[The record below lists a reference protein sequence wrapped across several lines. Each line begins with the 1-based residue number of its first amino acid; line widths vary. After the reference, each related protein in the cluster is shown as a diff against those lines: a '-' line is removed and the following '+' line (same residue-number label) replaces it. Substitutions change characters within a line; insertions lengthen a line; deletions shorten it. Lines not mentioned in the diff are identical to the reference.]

1 MVENKDKKYNSDK
14 QWELVNFCEFD
25 KYATKSYCAIHN
37 VDESKNLGD
46 ITKVDETELD
56 NFNMICG
63 GSPCFVEGTLVLT
76 ELGYKPIEEIKIGD
90 VVLTHNN
97 KWKKVIHTMTNEAN
111 ELYRIKCMPS
121 EDIHCTA
128 NHPFYVRKRNNLQ
141 DSKTGK
147 RWREFDKPLWI
158 EAKNLTREYYVGT
171 AINNKSEIP
180 HWEGIIKAV
189 NATDKTYIENT
200 LSDKFQTKEFWYV
213 IGRFIGDGWIRS
225 SGGIII
231 CANDSELHQITP
243 YLEKLN
249 WNYCISKERTVNKIH
264 ITFKEIGEYCL
275 RFGKGAANKHLTD
288 DILNL
293 PVDLLKSFI
302 EGFVSADGTQDSS
315 GLYRITSVSR
325 SMIYELGQC
334 IAKVYHRPFSI
345 YFTQRT
351 RTTVIEGRTVNQK
364 DTYSIHYKLTTNT
377 QDKAFYEDGYVWSP
391 INEIL
396 QEEYKGLVYN
406 LEVEDDNSYVV
417 QNVVVHNC
425 QDFSVAGKQKGS
437 VWTCKECGHEYNPL
451 TVHWNERDKCPNCG
465 SKNIEKTRSSLLV
478 EYLRVVRSN
487 RPNFGIYENVKN
499 IVGKQFKDTTF
510 KLFTDELEEYG
521 YNVYWK
527 VLNAKNY
534 GIPQNRERV
543 YLLFI
548 KKDLDNGKF
557 EFPEPFDNGLRLKD
571 LLEDEVDEKFYISD
585 EKVERFITNLND
597 KNSLL
602 YDPCQVKREGKSREY
617 SEYAP
622 TLTSRDYKDPRL
634 VNENVVRQ
642 VGNISDCN
650 GAWDNPQV
658 GRVYDVS
665 GCSPTLNTCS
675 GGGHEPKVI
684 QVGKL
689 NSSQDGVVIDENGIA
704 PMHTAGHGNT
714 PKVLKIG
721 NINPSGNG
729 MNGSVY
735 SENGLSPTLTTN
747 KGEGNKVAIKQATK
761 QGYIECEV
769 GGVADLSYPDSKTR
783 RERVQDNGNTCPT
796 ITATETG
803 ICKIEPKERFFKQ
816 ALETLNENDCK
827 PGDTINA
834 FNKHV
839 DKRGYSPTLTTRPEG
854 FKTAI
859 LPVTD
864 DIRIRKLTPKEC
876 FRLMGFSDENFD
888 AAQKA
893 GVSNSQLYKQAGNSI
908 VVDVLYYIY
917 VELYKAMPYLFDNLK
932 LSSFFSGIGAFEIA
946 LDRLYKDINS
956 GNFINPQTE

>member
-1 MVENKDKKYNSDK
+1 
-14 QWELVNFCEFD
+14 
-25 KYATKSYCAIHN
+25 
-37 VDESKNLGD
+37 
-46 ITKVDETELD
+46 
-56 NFNMICG
+56 MICG
-63 GSPCFVEGTLVLT
+63 GSP
-76 ELGYKPIEEIKIGD
+76 
-90 VVLTHNN
+90 
-97 KWKKVIHTMTNEAN
+97 
-111 ELYRIKCMPS
+111 
-121 EDIHCTA
+121 
-128 NHPFYVRKRNNLQ
+128 
-141 DSKTGK
+141 
-147 RWREFDKPLWI
+147 
-158 EAKNLTREYYVGT
+158 
-171 AINNKSEIP
+171 
-180 HWEGIIKAV
+180 
-189 NATDKTYIENT
+189 
-200 LSDKFQTKEFWYV
+200 
-213 IGRFIGDGWIRS
+213 
-225 SGGIII
+225 
-231 CANDSELHQITP
+231 
-243 YLEKLN
+243 
-249 WNYCISKERTVNKIH
+249 
-264 ITFKEIGEYCL
+264 
-275 RFGKGAANKHLTD
+275 
-288 DILNL
+288 
-293 PVDLLKSFI
+293 
-302 EGFVSADGTQDSS
+302 
-315 GLYRITSVSR
+315 
-325 SMIYELGQC
+325 
-334 IAKVYHRPFSI
+334 
-345 YFTQRT
+345 
-351 RTTVIEGRTVNQK
+351 
-364 DTYSIHYKLTTNT
+364 
-377 QDKAFYEDGYVWSP
+377 
-391 INEIL
+391 
-396 QEEYKGLVYN
+396 
-406 LEVEDDNSYVV
+406 
-417 QNVVVHNC
+417 C

-465 SKNIEKTRSSLLV
+465 SENIDKTRSSLLV
-478 EYLRVVRSN
+478 EYLRVVRAN
-487 RPNFGIYENVKN
+487 KPNFGIYENVKN

-557 EFPEPFDNGLRLKD
+557 KFPEPFDNGLRLKD
-571 LLEDEVDEKFYISD
+571 LLEDEVDDKFYISD

-684 QVGKL
+684 TG
-689 NSSQDGVVIDENGIA
+689 IDKSYNNPKFIE
-704 PMHTAGHGNT
+704 TANCIISREDRDISNRKSEGAA
-714 PKVLKIG
+714 VLKIG

-735 SENGLSPTLTTN
+735 SEEGLSPTLTTN

-783 RERVQDNGNTCPT
+783 RGRVQDNGNTCPT

-839 DKRGYSPTLTTRPEG
+839 DKSGYSPTLTTRPEG

-864 DIRIRKLTPKEC
+864 NIRIRKLTPRET

-917 VELYKAMPYLFDNLK
+917 VELYKVMPYLFDNLK

-946 LDRLYKDINS
+946 LDRLYKGINS

>member
-25 KYATKSYCAIHN
+25 KYATKSYCAIHD

-46 ITKVDETELD
+46 ITKVDETDLD

-63 GSPCFVEGTLVLT
+63 GSP
-76 ELGYKPIEEIKIGD
+76 
-90 VVLTHNN
+90 
-97 KWKKVIHTMTNEAN
+97 
-111 ELYRIKCMPS
+111 
-121 EDIHCTA
+121 
-128 NHPFYVRKRNNLQ
+128 
-141 DSKTGK
+141 
-147 RWREFDKPLWI
+147 
-158 EAKNLTREYYVGT
+158 
-171 AINNKSEIP
+171 
-180 HWEGIIKAV
+180 
-189 NATDKTYIENT
+189 
-200 LSDKFQTKEFWYV
+200 
-213 IGRFIGDGWIRS
+213 
-225 SGGIII
+225 
-231 CANDSELHQITP
+231 
-243 YLEKLN
+243 
-249 WNYCISKERTVNKIH
+249 
-264 ITFKEIGEYCL
+264 
-275 RFGKGAANKHLTD
+275 
-288 DILNL
+288 
-293 PVDLLKSFI
+293 
-302 EGFVSADGTQDSS
+302 
-315 GLYRITSVSR
+315 
-325 SMIYELGQC
+325 
-334 IAKVYHRPFSI
+334 
-345 YFTQRT
+345 
-351 RTTVIEGRTVNQK
+351 
-364 DTYSIHYKLTTNT
+364 
-377 QDKAFYEDGYVWSP
+377 
-391 INEIL
+391 
-396 QEEYKGLVYN
+396 
-406 LEVEDDNSYVV
+406 
-417 QNVVVHNC
+417 C

-437 VWTCKECGHEYNPL
+437 VWTCTECEHEYNPL

-465 SKNIEKTRSSLLV
+465 SKNIDKTRSSLLV
-478 EYLRVVRSN
+478 EYLRIVRAN
-487 RPNFGIYENVKN
+487 KPNFGIYENVKN

-510 KLFTDELEEYG
+510 KLLTDELEEYG

-557 EFPEPFDNGLRLKD
+557 KFPEPFDNGLRLKD

-622 TLTSRDYKDPRL
+622 TSTSRDYKDPRL

-650 GAWDNPQV
+650 GTWDNPQV

-684 QVGKL
+684 TGIDKSY
-689 NSSQDGVVIDENGIA
+689 NNPKFIETANCITSRKDRGVSNRESEGTAVLETPNISYCLDSNYYKGTTIEQYMNKHRRQLIVEN
-704 PMHTAGHGNT
+704 
-714 PKVLKIG
+714 
-721 NINPSGNG
+721 
-729 MNGSVY
+729 
-735 SENGLSPTLTTN
+735 
-747 KGEGNKVAIKQATK
+747 NKVAIKQATK

-783 RERVQDNGNTCPT
+783 RGRVQDNGNTCPT

-803 ICKIEPKERFFKQ
+803 ICRIEPKERFFKQ
-816 ALETLNENDCK
+816 ALETLNENDCNS
-827 PGDTINA
+827 GDTINA

-839 DKRGYSPTLTTRPEG
+839 DKSGYSPTLTTRPEG

-917 VELYKAMPYLFDNLK
+917 VELYKAMPYLFGNLK